1 MSGVGKRGMA
11 WALDSGGPWQ
21 RTAGKL
27 HRAVALRAPKDVRGL
42 TGVAKSDPARASLT
56 FAGELL
62 SAPQSQEVPN
72 DASFC
77 TGTSEKQLYYV
88 CKRCLD
94 LCLAV
99 FTLILLLPLL
109 LLIALLIKIDS
120 SGPVFFT
127 HERVGTKR
135 LQVRGEAVWVIGN
148 FGMHKFRSM
157 VQNADSAAHEAYV
170 RDFVQGRVKPDKA
183 EGGKFK
189 LTNDPRV
196 TRIGR
201 ILRRTS
207 LDELPQLFN
216 VLKGQMSLVGPRPVP
231 PYEVACYR
239 PGDHKR
245 LTAPPG
251 ITGLWQVNGRCQVSF
266 EEMIHMDLEYIQKAS
281 LWIDLQILFLTIPAV
296 LCGRGAE

>member
-1 MSGVGKRGMA
+1 MPSI
-11 WALDSGGPWQ
+11 
-21 RTAGKL
+21 TNF
-27 HRAVALRAPKDVRGL
+27 RAPKYAPGL
-42 TGVAKSDPARASLT
+42 GGATKSDPALASLA
-56 FAGELL
+56 FAEELL
-62 SAPQSQEVPN
+62 PATQSQEGTKH
-72 DASFC
+72 DSFC
-77 TGTSEKQLYYV
+77 TGISERHFYYI
-88 CKRCLD
+88 CKRTLD
-94 LCLAV
+94 LCLAASA
-99 FTLILLLPLL
+99 LILLFPLL
-109 LLIALLIKIDS
+109 LLIALAIKMDS
-120 SGPVFFT
+120 AGPIFFT
-127 HERVGTKR
+127 HERVGAKR
-135 LQVRGEAVWVIGN
+135 ARLRGNVVWVIEN
-148 FGMHKFRSM
+148 FRMHKFRSM
-157 VQNADSAAHEAYV
+157 VQNAGSAAHEAYI
-170 RDFVQGRVKPDKA
+170 RDFVQGRVQPDKA
-183 EGGKFK
+183 KGGKFK

-266 EEMIHMDLEYIQKAS
+266 EEMIHMDLEYVQKAS
-281 LWIDLQILFLTIPAV
+281 LWIDFQILFLTIPAV